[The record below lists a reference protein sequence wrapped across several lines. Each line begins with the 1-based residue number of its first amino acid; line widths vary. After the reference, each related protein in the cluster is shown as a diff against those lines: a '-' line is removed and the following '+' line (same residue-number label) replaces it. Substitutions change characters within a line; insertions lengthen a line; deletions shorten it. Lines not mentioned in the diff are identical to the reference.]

1 MDAPEQ
7 CVKIKWEGDHSGFR
21 RLVPNVMAKEFVAM
35 HVKTPTSKAL
45 IKEMAVVHSL
55 AEAAVQT
62 PGSLEHR
69 SAVSGTEGAT
79 AAIGV
84 AFTPA
89 AAALPA
95 SNNDRP
101 VMSEIN
107 MVMAL
112 PEAERGAMVLSYLHM
127 KQREREHDE
136 KRRRIEVVHMASR
149 LLSDFNAMDKA
160 SAEWLQREAKNAAML
175 VVGCSATPKA
185 LTMSSTAEATPDN
198 PLWWTVV
205 SRAAHLNPAFKC
217 KTPVEES
224 KLGRK
229 VSDAFKERYGGRP
242 AEVNA
247 GKLPQGDKT
256 GVARATNV
264 LTEAQCREVA
274 DDAIRVWF
282 AA

>member
-1 MDAPEQ
+1 MDPPSQ
-7 CVKIKWEGDHSGFR
+7 CVKIRWEGGHGPYR
-21 RLVPNVMAKEFVAM
+21 RLVPNVVAKEFVAV
-35 HVKTPTSKAL
+35 HVKTPTAQAL

-55 AEAAVQT
+55 AEAAVQA
-62 PGSLEHR
+62 PGSLEQR
-69 SAVSGTEGAT
+69 SAASGTEGAT

-84 AFTPA
+84 AFTPS
-89 AAALPA
+89 AALMA
-95 SNNDRP
+95 NDRP
-101 VMSEIN
+101 MSEID
-107 MVMAL
+107 VILAL
-112 PEAERGAMVLSYLHM
+112 PEAERGAMVLSYLRA
-127 KQREREHDE
+127 KQQEREHDE
-136 KRRRIEVVHMASR
+136 KRRRVEVVHMASR
-149 LLSDFNAMDKA
+149 LLNDFNAMDKA
-160 SAEWLQREAKNAAML
+160 SAEWLQREAKNAATL
-175 VVGCSATPKA
+175 VIGGPPKPPSAT
-185 LTMSSTAEATPDN
+185 LTMATTETPDN

-217 KTPVEES
+217 KTPAEES

-274 DDAIRVWF
+274 DDVVRAWF